1 MPTTW
6 KDVVS
11 AVRATKP
18 AGTSLKDVL
27 REASVE
33 WSRIKKGK
41 HPTKMMASLTM
52 PGKKDFTTKKTSK
65 VFHRKGHYEETAADG
80 TRRRPYRG
88 IKKPNGKGRSKAVS
102 KLPMSESVLIVEESP
117 MAGGQAPANQA
128 DDQSPVNQS
137 DNQAPAN
144 QADDQNTDANL
155 DLIQESTANN
165 KETVIPKPGMDESSE
180 QSGGRK
186 RRHRKTA
193 RRSARR
199 HRRKT
204 ARRHRRRTARRS

>member
-41 HPTKMMASLTM
+41 HPTKTMASLTM

-88 IKKPNGKGRSKAVS
+88 IRKPKGKGRGKGKAVS

-117 MAGGQAPANQA
+117 MAGGQAPADVQA
-128 DDQSPVNQS
+128 ET
-137 DNQAPAN
+137 N
-144 QADDQNTDANL
+144 QADDQNADANL
-155 DLIQESTANN
+155 DLIQESNANDAG
-165 KETVIPKPGMDESSE
+165 TVIQKPGMGDNSENDE